1 MSVDD
6 DTSKQGSQQTQSK
19 ERAYGSGNPPPAP
32 KPEAVEFS
40 VGTLG
45 TKAKNGLYVA
55 GEIGVFVQGTIRDFP
70 DMLRRYVPEMF
81 RQFGTLI
88 ISSALV
94 LWMMMFIMGLEC
106 GIEAGYVL
114 KQIGAP
120 LYAGVFNAYCGLRE
134 CSVYMWS
141 WILAAKVGCGFVAEL
156 GSMRISEEI
165 DAMEVMGVK
174 SKSYLVGTRISA
186 AMLAFPFLWFTGLGM
201 LYLGQYVMT
210 VLYVGEVSP
219 GGYFYIF
226 WLYQSPYDLVVTFI
240 KVFIESLVIC
250 GVGLYYGY
258 NASGG
263 PVGVGQATAKS
274 MILNMVMIS
283 IIGALGTLIFF
294 GIEVNA
300 PISN

>member
-1 MSVDD
+1 MSVED
-6 DTSKQGSQQTQSK
+6 DTTKQDS
-19 ERAYGSGNPPPAP
+19 RAQGNGGTFGNKSRGAP
-32 KPEAVEFS
+32 KPQPVEVS
-40 VGTLG
+40 PGSLAM
-45 TKAKNGLYVA
+45 KAKNGLYVA

-106 GIEAGYVL
+106 GIEAGFVL

-120 LYAGVFNAYCGLRE
+120 LYSGVFGAYCGLRE
-134 CSVYMWS
+134 CSVYMWG

-174 SKSYLVGTRISA
+174 SKSYLVGTRIAA
-186 AMLAFPFLWFTGLGM
+186 AMLAFPFLWLTGLGM
-201 LYLGQYVMT
+201 LYLGQYLMV
-210 VLYVGEVSP
+210 VVNIGEVSS
-219 GGYFYIF
+219 GGYLYIF

-240 KVFIESLVIC
+240 KVAVISLAVC
-250 GVGLYYGY
+250 GIGLYYGY

-274 MILNMVMIS
+274 MILNMVLIS
-283 IIGALGTLIFF
+283 VLAALGTLVFF